1 MTTSREVPI
10 SLKTPLN
17 NMENIIEVRNLK
29 YKYDSESE
37 NYTLNDVSFQV
48 KKGEWLSIVGHNGSG
63 KSTTVRLIDG
73 LLEAES
79 GDIIISGDKL
89 TAENVWE
96 KRRQI
101 GMVFQNPDNQFVGA
115 TVEDDVAFGL
125 ENQGLDYDLMV
136 ERVQQALEFVSM
148 QDFKE
153 REPARLSGGQKQ
165 RVAVAGVLALRPDII
180 ILDEATSM
188 LDPEGRLDLIQTVKK
203 IKDGNQLTVISIT
216 HDLDEIALSDRVLV
230 MKEGQVESTATPRE
244 LFSREDLEELGLDQ
258 PFVNQVKAAL
268 RQSGL
273 PLPDSY
279 LTEKELQDQLWVL
292 LSKM

>member
-10 SLKTPLN
+10 SLKIPLN

-125 ENQGLDYDLMV
+125 ENQGLAYDLMV
-136 ERVQQALEFVSM
+136 ERVQQALELVGM

-165 RVAVAGVLALRPDII
+165 RVAVAGVVALRPDII

-268 RQSGL
+268 RQSGFS
-273 PLPDSY
+273 LPDTY
-279 LTEKELQDQLWVL
+279 LTEKELQDQLWAL

>member
-1 MTTSREVPI
+1 
-10 SLKTPLN
+10 
-17 NMENIIEVRNLK
+17 MENIIKVRNLK

-136 ERVQQALEFVSM
+136 ERVQQALELVGM
-148 QDFKE
+148 LDFKE

-165 RVAVAGVLALRPDII
+165 RVAVAGVVALRPDII

-203 IKDGNQLTVISIT
+203 IKDSNQLTVISIT

-268 RQSGL
+268 RQSGF

-279 LTEKELQDQLWVL
+279 LTEKELQDQLWAL

>member
-10 SLKTPLN
+10 SLKILLN

-125 ENQGLDYDLMV
+125 ENQGLDYNLMV
-136 ERVQQALEFVSM
+136 ERVQQALELVGM

-165 RVAVAGVLALRPDII
+165 RVAVAGVVALRPDII

-268 RQSGL
+268 CQSGL

-279 LTEKELQDQLWVL
+279 LTEKELQDQLWAL